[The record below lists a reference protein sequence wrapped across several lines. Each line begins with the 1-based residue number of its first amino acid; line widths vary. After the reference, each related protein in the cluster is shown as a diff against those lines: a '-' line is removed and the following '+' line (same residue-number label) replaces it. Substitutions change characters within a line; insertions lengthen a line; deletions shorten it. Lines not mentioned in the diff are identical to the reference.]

1 MAQKAV
7 FLDRDGVINVDTGY
21 VHRISDF
28 EFLEGIFD
36 LTRAAVNKGYLLFV
50 VTNQA
55 GIGRGYYSEADFQ
68 VVTAWMLERFASE
81 GVEVEKVYFSP
92 YHPVYGIG
100 EYKIDHVSR
109 KPRPGMLLEAKSE
122 FDLDLKACVLIGDK
136 VSDIQ
141 AGISAGVGINL
152 YLGEYVSVGD
162 MGLGQYHHISRIS
175 QAKNY
180 L

>member
-36 LTRAAVNKGYLLFV
+36 LTRAAVAKGYLLVV

-68 VVTAWMLERFASE
+68 VVTTWMLGRFEAE
-81 GVEVEKVYFSP
+81 GVEVKKVYFSP

-100 EYKIDHVSR
+100 EYKIDHASR

-122 FDLDLKACVLIGDK
+122 FDLDLSACVLIGDK

-152 YLGEYVSVGD
+152 YLGKHASLGD
-162 MGLGQYHHISRIS
+162 MGLEQYHHISRIS